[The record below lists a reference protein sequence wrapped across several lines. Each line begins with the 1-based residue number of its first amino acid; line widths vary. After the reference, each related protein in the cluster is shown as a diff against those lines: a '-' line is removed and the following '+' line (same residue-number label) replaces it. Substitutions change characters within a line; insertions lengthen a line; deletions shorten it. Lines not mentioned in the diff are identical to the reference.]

1 MKKLFKIIP
10 IILTIFQF
18 ISCKKDKDYVQMIPA
33 DSEFVIQVNPKTI
46 AEKGELKDVAQLE
59 VGKLTLQNL
68 EATDPKFKELTLQIL
83 ENPSDF
89 GVDLISPL
97 YIFGKKQKNKTIT
110 ALVMNMNNKS
120 DFENQLKII
129 YQSNIDFETI
139 NGYTFVKGIRKP
151 LIAWNKKQ
159 FYFLAGE
166 YGTSTKNLEA
176 YFNQII
182 ENKNALTENN
192 SFKDF
197 LKNTQDVNIW
207 YTGNFINNFTK
218 NQVNSANDLDFSHSS
233 WSTYLSF
240 NKDNIS
246 FTQKFHPDPATKVK
260 IKEHP
265 MWKTKINT
273 DFYKYFPG
281 RSYFNF
287 SLAVHPANTRYIF
300 NNDNP
305 ITDFLDNYEID
316 KNLIAESFEGE
327 LLFNIYD
334 FEIAKDFNLNDYF
347 GQHKNFEKNQIIPQF
362 VLAGR
367 MKNKAFFDH
376 LITSLG
382 KSIKQEDDFYA
393 MRINSNLHLYFAYK
407 YNILYVTNN
416 QIQMKNFIFNRV
428 EKLNFVQSKF
438 SSRAKNS
445 MFGYVNL
452 DYSQYPPEIQ
462 SYLMK
467 QLPFPYTKDIDNIMN
482 QFTDIQFNV
491 TDEYTKS
498 GTLNFKKGDKNT
510 LYRVIKSI
518 DQLYV
523 LFTSNVYST
532 PDESN

>member
-1 MKKLFKIIP
+1 
-10 IILTIFQF
+10 
-18 ISCKKDKDYVQMIPA
+18 MIPA
-33 DSEFVIQVNPKTI
+33 DADFVIQVNPKTI
-46 AEKGELKDVAQLE
+46 AEKGELKNFDQFE
-59 VGKLTLQNL
+59 VGKITLQNL
-68 EATDPKFKELTLQIL
+68 DNAEPKLKELVLQIL
-83 ENPSDF
+83 ENPTDF
-89 GVDLISPL
+89 GIDLISPL
-97 YIFGKKQKNKTIT
+97 YIFGKKQNNKTISS
-110 ALVMNMNNKS
+110 LVMKMNDKG
-120 DFENQLKII
+120 DFEKQLKII
-129 YQSNIDFETI
+129 LQKDVDFETI
-139 NGYTFVKGIRKP
+139 NGYTFVKGSRKP
-151 LIAWNKKQ
+151 FIAWNKTQ

-166 YGTSTKNLEA
+166 YGTSSKQLETF
-176 YFNQII
+176 FNQII
-182 ENKNALTENN
+182 ENKHALTENN

-197 LKNTQDVNIW
+197 LKNTQDINIW
-207 YTGNFINNFTK
+207 YTGEFVKYYTK
-218 NQVNSANDLDFSHSS
+218 NQVKSAHDLDFSTSS

-265 MWKTKINT
+265 MWKSKINT

-281 RSYFNF
+281 RSYLNF
-287 SLAVHPANTRYIF
+287 SFAVHPANTRYIF
-300 NNDNP
+300 NNENP
-305 ITDFLDNYEID
+305 ITEFLDNYEID
-316 KNLIAESFEGE
+316 KNLIAESFDGE

-334 FEIAKDFNLNDYF
+334 FEVAKDFNLNEYF

-367 MKNKAFFDH
+367 MKNKAFYDH

-382 KSIKQEDDFYA
+382 QSVKPEGEYYA

-407 YNILYVTNN
+407 YNLLYVTNN

-438 SSRAKNS
+438 STRAKNS
-445 MFGYVNL
+445 MFGYANL

-462 SYLMK
+462 NYLIK
-467 QLPFPYTKDIDNIMN
+467 QLPFPYTKDIDNILN

-510 LYRVIKSI
+510 LYRVLTSI

-532 PDESN
+532 TDESN